1 MQDLRF
7 IGVHEDGGHVL
18 LADATGVRY
27 RLALDE
33 RLRAAVRRRTAAS
46 EAAPEQ
52 PHLSAREVQ
61 ALIRAG
67 LSAKEVAERAGW
79 SLAKV
84 SVFEA
89 PVLAERGHVVGLA
102 MNARL
107 HDRTG
112 AESEVLSDRVE
123 RRLAGRGVG
132 AEETDWDATRTPG
145 GPWEVQLTFPAGGRQ
160 RGARWRFEHTSS
172 VLEPMD
178 DEARWLSADDATGGQ
193 VPTPPRLGSEIV
205 YDVDAAGGVGED
217 DLGEP
222 GAGRADRTD
231 ALMTAIRETSHAG
244 GRRGPRQ
251 RTRRSANRG
260 GASSGSSLDAGGAPG
275 RPSEAAAASATPS
288 TGGASASATPSTE
301 AASTAAGASASAP
314 SEPDTP
320 SASMTPSGTATPDL
334 FGTSVVGEQGA
345 SAADSTDGVRAN
357 APARDRDSAPRD
369 HGRAG
374 VGVGIPE
381 LPFEDFPAPTIT
393 FPESSS
399 IPPPARGV
407 HPLDVEREDAGSD
420 NVNTRPRGTR
430 PAEADKPQADKAESS
445 EDALAASGGTDS
457 GLTDSGGTHSGLT
470 DSGGTESA
478 AKESGPTEVGPT
490 EVGPTEA
497 GADEAIEEDAGE
509 PAKPPLSPK
518 PTPPPSARRRGRVGV
533 PDWNDVMF
541 GPSRGASD

>member
-67 LSAKEVAERAGW
+67 LSAEEVAERAGW

-178 DEARWLSADDATGGQ
+178 DEARWLSADDAAGGQ

-381 LPFEDFPAPTIT
+381 LPFEDFPAPTVE

-420 NVNTRPRGTR
+420 NVNTRPRGKGRRTSRTR
-430 PAEADKPQADKAESS
+430 PRARGGQAA
-445 EDALAASGGTDS
+445 GGQ
-457 GLTDSGGTHSGLT
+457 GGV
-470 DSGGTESA
+470 E
-478 AKESGPTEVGPT
+478 
-490 EVGPTEA
+490 
-497 GADEAIEEDAGE
+497 
-509 PAKPPLSPK
+509 
-518 PTPPPSARRRGRVGV
+518 RGRSGRVRR
-533 PDWNDVMF
+533 DRFRANRF
-541 GPSRGASD
+541 GRDPFRPN